1 MSPLKNKGG
10 RRMTATN
17 QYLEYRNF
25 LRKLAWSYNKTT
37 GMPYEELFSEATV
50 GYTIAMNTY
59 SPEKKVPI
67 INWIALCI
75 KSRLNNFLRENRNNI
90 PTTFLDEEMA
100 ENIPAPDEYEAKE
113 SLEQIME
120 ILSADAREICQMIID
135 GSDVYGSMNGRKVR
149 GKIRK
154 ELRRKEWAHNRIWKA
169 FDEIKAVLK

>member
-1 MSPLKNKGG
+1 MK
-10 RRMTATN
+10 AQN

-37 GMPYEELFSEATV
+37 GMPYEELFSEATI

-59 SPEKKVPI
+59 EPEKKVPI

-100 ENIPAPDEYEAKE
+100 ENIPAP
-113 SLEQIME
+113 
-120 ILSADAREICQMIID
+120 
-135 GSDVYGSMNGRKVR
+135 
-149 GKIRK
+149 
-154 ELRRKEWAHNRIWKA
+154 
-169 FDEIKAVLK
+169 AVS